1 MNYPPKPLGELYQD
15 LIAQGIIDPA
25 EHSAPTMAI
34 AAAFEDLSGRESL
47 SDDEA
52 KAAFECCIILARHNF
67 RQKASAAQGF
77 LFELILGRPS
87 FEWRAPPTVE
97 ESPPQESTEEPLRD
111 PVDQE

>member
-34 AAAFEDLSGRESL
+34 A
-47 SDDEA
+47 
-52 KAAFECCIILARHNF
+52 AAFECCIILARHNF